1 MRAGTPHV
9 GRAAALFRRETG
21 RSLRA
26 LALASSVIVA
36 LTACGADRQSGTP
49 PNVVLVSIDSLR
61 ADRLGCYGA
70 DRDTSPAIDAIA
82 REGVRFENAIAS
94 TSWTLP
100 SHVSLFTG
108 LSLAG
113 HRVRRPEHRIDPQRH
128 LLAEHLHGRGYRTA
142 AFVSGPFLH
151 RAYGFDRGF
160 EVYENFQRAGDVAW
174 PPPEDALKGS
184 HRDETAP
191 QVLEAALSWLG
202 ERPVA
207 DGSPWF
213 LFVHLWDVHYDFMPP
228 PPFDTLFD
236 ADYSGDL
243 DPSNFEGNTSIHRGM
258 APRDLAWLKALYDGE
273 IRWTDEN
280 LARLFDAL
288 RAREGEERILFALVS
303 DHGDE
308 FFEHGMK
315 GHYKQLFEESV
326 RVPWLLR
333 FPGVVPAGAVVPGVA
348 SLDDVAPTLLGLA
361 GLPPLPEAQGRDL
374 SGLLAEGGAVE
385 GEVLSE
391 LHTKSVLRGPGWKV
405 LLDTRTGYA
414 VHYDL
419 EADPGEQDPQPARR
433 VAPEKLARL
442 TGRLREAAQH
452 ADALSWSDEDAVQ
465 LDEYTLQRLRAL
477 GYTE

>member
-1 MRAGTPHV
+1 MRAGTQYV
-9 GRAAALFRRETG
+9 GRAAALFRRKG
-21 RSLRA
+21 AAWRLV
-26 LALASSVIVA
+26 LASSVLLA
-36 LTACGADRQSGTP
+36 LAGCRGDAPHGRP

-70 DRDTSPAIDAIA
+70 DRDTSPAIDRIA
-82 REGVRFENAIAS
+82 GEGARFENAIAA

-108 LSLAG
+108 LPLAG
-113 HRVRRPEHRIDPQRH
+113 HRVRRPEHRIDPERH
-128 LLAEHLHGRGYRTA
+128 LLAEHLRGHGYRTA

-160 EVYENFQRAGDVAW
+160 EIYQNFQRAGDVAW
-174 PPPEDALKGS
+174 PPPPDALKGS

-191 QVLEAALSWLG
+191 QVLEAALAWLG
-202 ERPVA
+202 ERPV
-207 DGSPWF
+207 GGESPWF

-228 PPFDTLFD
+228 PPYDTMFD

-243 DPSNFEGNTSIHRGM
+243 DPTNFEGNTTIHAGM
-258 APRDLAWLKALYDGE
+258 DPRDLEWLKALYDGE
-273 IRWTDEN
+273 IRWTD
-280 LARLFDAL
+280 LHVARLLDAL
-288 RAREGEERILFALVS
+288 RARERDERILFALVS

-326 RVPWLLR
+326 RVPWLVR
-333 FPGVVPAGAVVPGVA
+333 FPGVVPAGTVVGGVA

-361 GLPPLPEAQGRDL
+361 NLPPLPEAQGRDL
-374 SGLLAEGGAVE
+374 SGLLVEGGTPPDEA
-385 GEVLSE
+385 LSE
-391 LHTKSVLRGPGWKV
+391 LHTHSVLRGPDWKV
-405 LLDTRTGYA
+405 LLDTKTGYA

-419 EADPGEQDPQPARR
+419 NADPGEHDPQPARR
-433 VAPEKLARL
+433 VAPEKLERL
-442 TGRLREAAQH
+442 MQRLRDDAAY
-452 ADALSWSDEDAVQ
+452 ADTLSWSEDAAVD
-465 LDEYTLQRLRAL
+465 LDEYTRQRLRAL

>member
-1 MRAGTPHV
+1 MRAGTHHV
-9 GRAAALFRRETG
+9 GRAAALFRRE
-21 RSLRA
+21 RA
-26 LALASSVIVA
+26 ALALVLALASSGLLA
-36 LTACGADRQSGTP
+36 LTGCGADRQRGTT
-49 PNVVLVSIDSLR
+49 PNIVLVSIDSLR

-82 REGVRFENAIAS
+82 AEGARFENAIAS

-113 HRVRRPEHRIDPQRH
+113 HRVRRPEHRIDPKRH
-128 LLAEHLHGRGYRTA
+128 LLAEHLRGRGYRTA

-160 EVYENFQRAGDVAW
+160 EVYENFQRAGDVVW
-174 PPPEDALKGS
+174 PPPADALKGS

-202 ERPVA
+202 ERPLG
-207 DGSPWF
+207 DESPWF

-228 PPFDTLFD
+228 PPYDTLFD
-236 ADYSGDL
+236 ADYTGDL
-243 DPSNFEGNTSIHRGM
+243 DPTNFEGNTSIHADM
-258 APRDLAWLKALYDGE
+258 APRDIAWLKALYDGE
-273 IRWTDEN
+273 IRWTDQHI
-280 LARLFDAL
+280 ARLLDAL
-288 RAREGEERILFALVS
+288 RAREGDERIMFVLVS

-308 FFEHGMK
+308 FFEHGEK
-315 GHYKQLFEESV
+315 GHYKQLFEESL
-326 RVPWLLR
+326 RVPWLVR
-333 FPGVVPAGAVVPGVA
+333 FPGVVPAGAVVGGVA

-361 GLPPLPEAQGRDL
+361 SLPPLPEAQGRDL
-374 SGLLAEGGAVE
+374 SRLLVEGGAAE

-391 LHTKSVLRGPGWKV
+391 LYTHSVLRGPGWKV
-405 LLDTRTGYA
+405 LLDTKTGYA

-433 VAPEKLARL
+433 VAPEKLERL
-442 TGRLREAAQH
+442 TRRLRDDAKY
-452 ADALSWSDEDAVQ
+452 ADTLSWSGDAAVQ
-465 LDEYTLQRLRAL
+465 LDEYTLQQLRAL